1 MGRPKGT
8 KNKPKASSPPQRPLL
23 PLLPPVEDPPKS
35 YSDAFKGKSFGLHR
49 HEKDLIASF
58 HTKEAQEEF
67 LEKNVL
73 SIAKAEVHAAL
84 GRGIFLPV
92 SAI

>member
-58 HTKEAQEEF
+58 HTKELRKNF
-67 LEKNVL
+67 LRKRFCRL
-73 SIAKAEVHAAL
+73 RKRRST
-84 GRGIFLPV
+84 LP
-92 SAI
+92 